1 MLSKH
6 RWSLAALG
14 LVLSVYTFVLCL
26 MPQYVFWSPDEGIKY
41 IMLRTFTWDSGLKYA
56 IPYQGAG
63 MDSEFKFY
71 PSMNPFPHKDDM
83 YPFPLSDG
91 SVYFAWPIWFPLFA
105 RIPFLFFG
113 TSGIYLIPLLGG
125 WLTSVVAWRITYH
138 FKPTLAPWAVIL
150 VGFGTPLF
158 FYSQMFWEHTA
169 VALLGIIAVWVL
181 ATSQPR
187 DLAPLVLVSPLFIVS
202 IILRLEMIAFVLAIV
217 GAWAI
222 TAATAHFSTVTQTAS
237 QPQTSSAITH
247 RRLVRGLAYLI
258 PMGLD
263 IFLLSNLSGAITSR
277 HQSDVVTYAQV
288 VADNVASS
296 PSSPE
301 RLIRYITNLPNVVL
315 NYAGADGPMLDS
327 IWLWIGL
334 IAFALCILSAFVAS
348 ARVQAS
354 LLISSLLVLLLLSLV
369 TLLSSQNY
377 RSLHGIL
384 LLAPY
389 AAIAVYV
396 LPYAWRHREF
406 QLFFITLAAFMYL
419 AAGVAMI
426 LATRVNWTGTLTTG
440 LEWGSRYLLLLYPI
454 MAILALLAVQIYRES
469 NRPVYLK
476 RAVVGIVALMM
487 LVGIQYEVRG
497 LWMLYSNKQTIA
509 GWQNALE
516 TRAPEPVVTDLWWLP
531 AAMPTY
537 FISHEMYVVHPED
550 ASEWLALAAAHN
562 VKTFT
567 YATQTPIDA
576 RFAASPIQLIPEDS
590 FSVEGLNLI
599 RLRLVPPAP

>member
-14 LVLSVYTFVLCL
+14 LVLLVYLFVLGW
-26 MPQYVFWSPDEGIKY
+26 MPKDVFWSPDEGIKY

-56 IPYQGAG
+56 IPYQGAS

-71 PSMNPFPHKDDM
+71 PSVNPFPHKDDM

-105 RIPFLFFG
+105 WIPFLFFG
-113 TSGIYLIPLLGG
+113 TSGIYLIPLLCG
-125 WLTSVVAWRITYH
+125 WLTSLLAWQMMYRLR
-138 FKPTLAPWAVIL
+138 PTLAPAAVIL
-150 VGFGTPLF
+150 VGLGTPIF

-169 VALLGIIAVWVL
+169 VAFIGIVSVWVL
-181 ATSQPR
+181 ASSPPR
-187 DLAPLVLVSPLFIVS
+187 DLLPPVLVSPLLIIS
-202 IILRLEMIAFVLAIV
+202 ILLRLEMIAFVLAIV

-222 TAATAHFSTVTQTAS
+222 TTATAHFSTVTQTAS
-237 QPQTSSAITH
+237 QQQTSSAITH
-247 RRLVRGLAYLI
+247 RRLVRVLAYLI
-258 PMGLD
+258 PIGLD
-263 IFLLSNLSGAITSR
+263 IFLLSNLSSAITPR

-288 VADNVASS
+288 VADNVARS

-301 RLIRYITNLPNVVL
+301 RLIRYITNLPNIVL
-315 NYAGADGPMLDS
+315 NYAGADGPVIDS

-354 LLISSLLVLLLLSLV
+354 LFIPSLLVLLLLSLV

-406 QLFFITLAAFMYL
+406 QLLFVTLAAFIYL
-419 AAGVAMI
+419 AAGVAMV

-440 LEWGSRYLLLLYPI
+440 LEWGPRYLLLLYPI

-476 RAVVGIVALMM
+476 RAAVGIVALMM
-487 LVGIQYEVRG
+487 LVGIQYQVRG
-497 LWMLYSNKQTIA
+497 LWMLYYNKQTIA

-531 AAMPTY
+531 AAVPTY
-537 FISHEMYVVHPED
+537 FISHEMYVVHPEN
-550 ASEWLALAAAHN
+550 ASEWLALAAAHHIT
-562 VKTFT
+562 TFT
-567 YATQTPIDA
+567 YVSQTPFDE
-576 RFAASPIQLIPEDS
+576 RFDSSPIQLTPEDS
-590 FSVEGLNLI
+590 VGVGGMNLT
-599 RLRLVPPAP
+599 RLRLVPPAR